1 MSFNGITNLRDAKE
15 RVKLKP
21 EHLAEIK
28 KCAQDP
34 LYFINTYMYINT
46 KDNGM
51 QLFKTWPFQD
61 EAIKRFL
68 KYRFNIN
75 RWSRQVG
82 KSTMLQHLFPDYHYV
97 SFDDRTMRELAASNP
112 RDFIA
117 AFPDGAIID
126 EAQKVPDI
134 FDAIKLHVDS
144 TRALPGKYIVT
155 GSSQFR
161 LRANMTD
168 SMAGRAAFL
177 KLLPFSVKELKA
189 AGVLSDNPY
198 DIIFNGQ
205 YPPLYDK
212 EKHFIPDDW
221 YESYIDTYLDLDV
234 RDQINPGNLSTFKK
248 FIQICALR
256 SGQLLSMDSIAR
268 DVGVSAPTI
277 KSWLSILETSFI
289 IHFLEPDT
297 NNLGKN
303 IVKTPK
309 LYFVDS
315 GLLCH
320 LLRLESKEELLLSR
334 YKGAVV
340 ETFAIAELLKQR
352 LNQGKKPNLT
362 FFRDDRGFEVD
373 TIADWKHTFA
383 IEIKSTNAPEHK
395 LAANTKKYLEIRQ
408 DPNARN
414 AVFYLGDIS
423 MNINGTSYVSWKD
436 WGDL

>member
-1 MSFNGITNLRDAKE
+1 MIERIAKE
-15 RVKLKP
+15 ALLR
-21 EHLAEIK
+21 LAAQFPVVGVTGPRQSGKTTLAKAAFPHK
-28 KCAQDP
+28 K
-34 LYFINTYMYINT
+34 
-46 KDNGM
+46 
-51 QLFKTWPFQD
+51 
-61 EAIKRFL
+61 
-68 KYRFNIN
+68 
-75 RWSRQVG
+75 
-82 KSTMLQHLFPDYHYV
+82 YV

-334 YKGAVV
+334 YKGAVI

-352 LNQGKKPNLT
+352 LNQGKKANLT

-395 LAANTKKYLEIRQ
+395 LAANTKKYLEMRQ
-408 DPNARN
+408 DANARN

-423 MNINGTSYVSWKD
+423 MNINGMSYVSWKD

>member
-1 MSFNGITNLRDAKE
+1 MIERIAKE
-15 RVKLKP
+15 ALLR
-21 EHLAEIK
+21 LAAQFPVVGVTGPRQSGKTTLAKAAFPHK
-28 KCAQDP
+28 K
-34 LYFINTYMYINT
+34 
-46 KDNGM
+46 
-51 QLFKTWPFQD
+51 
-61 EAIKRFL
+61 
-68 KYRFNIN
+68 
-75 RWSRQVG
+75 
-82 KSTMLQHLFPDYHYV
+82 YV

-177 KLLPFSVKELKA
+177 RLLPFSVKELKTA
-189 AGVLSDNPY
+189 DVLSDNPY

-352 LNQGKKPNLT
+352 LNQGKKANLT

-395 LAANTKKYLEIRQ
+395 LAANTKKYLEMRQ
-408 DPNARN
+408 DANAKN

-423 MNINGTSYVSWKD
+423 MNINGMSYVSWKD

>member
-1 MSFNGITNLRDAKE
+1 MLNFRLTQDDKHVVSKGGTQMIERIAKE
-15 RVKLKP
+15 ALLR
-21 EHLAEIK
+21 LAAQFPVVGVTGPRQSGKTTLAKAAFPHK
-28 KCAQDP
+28 K
-34 LYFINTYMYINT
+34 
-46 KDNGM
+46 
-51 QLFKTWPFQD
+51 
-61 EAIKRFL
+61 
-68 KYRFNIN
+68 
-75 RWSRQVG
+75 
-82 KSTMLQHLFPDYHYV
+82 YV

-334 YKGAVV
+334 YKGAVI

-352 LNQGKKPNLT
+352 LNQGKKANLT

-395 LAANTKKYLEIRQ
+395 LAANTKKYLEMRQ
-408 DPNARN
+408 DANARN

-423 MNINGTSYVSWKD
+423 MNINGMSYVSWKD

>member
-1 MSFNGITNLRDAKE
+1 MIERIAKE
-15 RVKLKP
+15 ALLR
-21 EHLAEIK
+21 LAAQFPVVGVTGPRQSGKTTLAKAAFPHK
-28 KCAQDP
+28 K
-34 LYFINTYMYINT
+34 
-46 KDNGM
+46 
-51 QLFKTWPFQD
+51 
-61 EAIKRFL
+61 
-68 KYRFNIN
+68 
-75 RWSRQVG
+75 
-82 KSTMLQHLFPDYHYV
+82 YV

-177 KLLPFSVKELKA
+177 RLLPFSVKELKTA
-189 AGVLSDNPY
+189 DVLSDNPY

-334 YKGAVV
+334 YKGAVI

-352 LNQGKKPNLT
+352 LNQGKKANLT